1 MNRAFLCLGGNLGN
15 RLENIEKALLFI
27 EKQAGPIAKTS
38 PLYETEAWGSKSAK
52 KYLNLCVQ
60 IETTLSAKALM
71 QKLLSIEKK
80 LGRKRTDDRNADRTI
95 DIDILFYNSDVIHTN
110 DLQIPHPRLHL
121 RKFVLKPL
129 NDIGPNLKHPEL
141 GTRIS
146 KLLKD
151 CKDPLQVKAFK
162 DKKHRIICV
171 EGNIGSGKTTLAKAL
186 AKKLNA
192 TFVGERFEENALLP
206 LFYKN
211 AKTYALPLET
221 SFLMERFN
229 QLATALID
237 RKNTIVCDHSIYK
250 CLWFAKANLN
260 RTDLKYFKNL
270 YETIEKKLP
279 VPHLIVYLNTS
290 TSNLQNNIAKRGR
303 SYEKTITSTYL
314 SKVDKEYAKGLKK
327 LKHIPQLHIKLNQYV
342 KNTNNKL
349 LKQVIEHLN

>member
-38 PLYETEAWGSKSAK
+38 PVYETEAWGSKSSK

-80 LGRKRTDDRNADRTI
+80 LGRKRTNDRNSDRII
-95 DIDILFYNSDVIHTN
+95 DIDILFYNNDVIHTN

-121 RKFVLKPL
+121 RKFVLKPM
-129 NDIGPNLKHPEL
+129 NDIAPKLKHPEL
-141 GTRIS
+141 RKQIS
-146 KLLKD
+146 QFLKE
-151 CKDPLQVKAFK
+151 CKDPLQVKTFK
-162 DKKHRIICV
+162 DKEHKIICV

-192 TFVGERFEENALLP
+192 TFVGERFEQNALLP

-229 QLATALID
+229 QLALALIN
-237 RKNTIVCDHSIYK
+237 RKNTIVCDHYIYK

-260 RTDLKYFKNL
+260 NADLKHFKKL
-270 YETIEKKLP
+270 YNTIEKELP
-279 VPHLIVYLNTS
+279 APHLIVYLQTS

-303 SYEKTITSTYL
+303 SFEKTISSTYL
-314 SKVDKEYAKGLKK
+314 TKVDKEYANGLKK
-327 LKHIPQLHIKLNQYV
+327 LKHIPQLHIQLNRYV

-349 LKQVIEHLN
+349 LKQVIDHLN